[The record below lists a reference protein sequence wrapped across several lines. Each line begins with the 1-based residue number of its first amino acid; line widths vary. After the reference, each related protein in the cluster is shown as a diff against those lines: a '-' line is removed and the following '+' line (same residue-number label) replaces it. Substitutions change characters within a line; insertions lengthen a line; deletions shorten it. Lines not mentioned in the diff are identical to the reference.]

1 MNCCG
6 FGNRKV
12 YRNIDKQLY
21 DLVIQAIQNGCNTF
35 YTGYMGDFDLKFCN
49 AVKEA
54 KKEYKNIELICVR
67 PYLTK
72 ELQSNKDYYYDYFDC
87 IIIPPELSNIHYKQA
102 ITERNKWIVNH
113 SDIVIGFSVRKYGGA
128 ITAISYAT
136 KQNKTI
142 YMIDNNS

>member
-21 DLVIQAIQNGCNTF
+21 DLVIQAIQNGCDTF

-54 KKEYKNIELICVR
+54 KKRI
-67 PYLTK
+67 
-72 ELQSNKDYYYDYFDC
+72 
-87 IIIPPELSNIHYKQA
+87 
-102 ITERNKWIVNH
+102 
-113 SDIVIGFSVRKYGGA
+113 
-128 ITAISYAT
+128 
-136 KQNKTI
+136 
-142 YMIDNNS
+142 